1 MKIFG
6 TSIPPVTLSV
16 AILAVATTAVVY
28 SPTLYR
34 MFCEATGYGGT
45 VSVSRALNVEES
57 AIGPAI
63 KVRFDANISPG
74 LDWDFRPAQREV
86 ETHIGVP
93 TTVFYHATNNSDET
107 LVGRATYNVTPDTA
121 GYYFNKTDCFCFV
134 EQKLAPGESAEMP
147 IVFFIDPDMV
157 EDVDAKHIR
166 VITLSYTFFRQ
177 ASDEEAI
184 AAARP
189 LREGSEAQVRELS
202 SAETAEF
209 TNHVQRRQ

>member
-6 TSIPPVTLSV
+6 TSIPPVALSV

-45 VSVSRALNVEES
+45 VSVSRSLKAEDNGV
-57 AIGPAI
+57 GPAV
-63 KVRFDANISPG
+63 KVQFDANVSPG
-74 LDWDFRPAQREV
+74 LDWEFRPSQREV
-86 ETHIGVP
+86 TTHIGVP

-107 LVGRATYNVTPDTA
+107 LIGRATYNVTPDTA
-121 GYYFNKTDCFCFV
+121 GYYFNKTECFCFV

-147 IVFFIDPDMV
+147 IVFFLDPEMM
-157 EDVDAKHIR
+157 EDADAKYIR
-166 VITLSYTFFRQ
+166 TITLSYTFFRQ

-189 LREGSEAQVRELS
+189 LREGSEAQTKALS

-209 TNHVQRRQ
+209 TNRVPHRQ